1 MQFEKDAD
9 LPEHAHAAQIGIV
22 LEGKIELVIGG
33 EKQCF
38 TKGGI
43 T

>member
-33 EKQCF
+33 EK
-38 TKGGI
+38 
-43 T
+43 